1 MLLVCT
7 CLSTWGLGSDGAAA
21 LAASPSPRD
30 STAAGERADAPT
42 PAATSESPPPWSLMN
57 ARLRSASAATS
68 SAAGAAPAPLLMAA
82 AITAVGADNDAS
94 GPGRPLPLDRNGE
107 RDGPVRWTLAPVRF
121 EGNIG
126 IEKRYS
132 QAEDGLRSERGL
144 LGARVDA
151 SSYIWQPWFIQLRA
165 GLGLILTQGDERQ
178 PMAAPR
184 ADDTSSWVGRL
195 GIQVFPASRFPFEL
209 RADVTD
215 SRSNGDFV
223 GSDYRSKRLGVSQ
236 SYRPVR
242 GGANYNL
249 SYETNTLS
257 SEGRPDD
264 TVSVVRGLMVN
275 TFGLQTIELAASETL
290 NERGGR
296 NDMNRITSL
305 SGRHTYRQTG
315 VLLAD
320 NLATYNDIRVRN
332 AAADIDLV
340 TNITQL
346 SSFVTWRP
354 QIGNALYSESHP
366 MYFTGSMRVAENEL
380 TSNAAAGTRQSA
392 DGTVG
397 VNYDVS
403 RNLRVGGGL
412 GAGRQ
417 RLRTDGIAVAGSD
430 TTITSQTAIVSYTPD
445 QITLG
450 VWRYGPSVSLGVS
463 ATQTSID
470 GNRDTETAQLGH
482 TISRAWLGEQ
492 QGMLML
498 NVSQSVGAT
507 LDSTLPDVTRTL
519 INSISLYRQFA
530 NGGMTQAYAGL
541 SFSDSR
547 SQGPVDSVFQIVNA
561 QFTRR
566 SQLTRYS
573 SWSGSLTAQLT
584 RIRIEQDSLLPQAGI
599 NRTDS
604 DWNSYYSMG
613 LTYEHYQAFGVRR
626 LRFVALANADSQ
638 QIDSRAQG
646 DLDAPRDRVN
656 HLIEA
661 RLEYPIGRL
670 ETRLVARS
678 SEVERRRV
686 DSVFV
691 RINRRFGN
699 F

>member
-1 MLLVCT
+1 MCA
-7 CLSTWGLGSDGAAA
+7 CLSAWGLGSDGSAVAQAAA
-21 LAASPSPRD
+21 LPGPRD
-30 STAAGERADAPT
+30 GHDTGERTDAHALAGAGEA
-42 PAATSESPPPWSLMN
+42 PPPWSLMN
-57 ARLRSASAATS
+57 ARLLSASAVTS
-68 SAAGAAPAPLLMAA
+68 SASGALPAPLLMAA
-82 AITAVGADNDAS
+82 AVVAVDADNSAS
-94 GPGRPLPLDRNGE
+94 GPGRPLPADRNGE
-107 RDGPVRWTLAPVRF
+107 RDGPVRWTLAPVRL

-126 IEKRYS
+126 LEKRYS
-132 QAEDGLRSERGL
+132 RAEDGLRSERGL
-144 LGARVDA
+144 FGAGIDA
-151 SSYIWQPWFIQLRA
+151 ASYIWQPWFIQLRA
-165 GLGLILTQGDERQ
+165 GLGVILTQGEERQ
-178 PMAAPR
+178 PMAPPR
-184 ADDTSSWVGRL
+184 EDDTSSLVGRL
-195 GIQVFPASRFPFEL
+195 GVQVFPASRFPFEL

-215 SRSNGDFV
+215 SRTNGDFV
-223 GSDYRSKRLGVSQ
+223 GTDYRSKRFGVSQ
-236 SYRPVR
+236 SYRPAR
-242 GGANYNL
+242 GGDNYNVT
-249 SYETNTLS
+249 YETNTLS
-257 SEGRPDD
+257 SAGRPDD

-275 TFGLQTIELAASETL
+275 TFGLQTIELSGSETV

-305 SGRHTYRQTG
+305 LGRHTYRQNG
-315 VLLAD
+315 VFLAD

-332 AAADIDLV
+332 VAADIDLV

-366 MYFTGSMRVAENEL
+366 MYFTGSVRVAESEV
-380 TSNAAAGTRQSA
+380 TSNASAGTRQSA

-412 GAGRQ
+412 SAGRQ
-417 RLRTDGIAVAGSD
+417 KLRTDGFSVGDSD
-430 TTITSQTAIVSYTPD
+430 TSITSQTATVSYTPD
-445 QITLG
+445 QIALG
-450 VWRYGPSVSLGVS
+450 VWRYGPSVSLGLS
-463 ATQTSID
+463 ATQTSTD

-482 TISRAWLGEQ
+482 TISRSWLGEQ

-498 NVSQSVGAT
+498 NITQSIGAT

-547 SQGPVDSVFQIVNA
+547 SQGPIDSVFQIANA

-566 SQLTRYS
+566 SQLTRHS
-573 SWSGSLTAQLT
+573 SWSGSLTAQVT
-584 RIRIEQDSLLPQAGI
+584 RIEIEQDSLLPSAGVS
-599 NRTDS
+599 RTDS
-604 DWNSYYSMG
+604 GWNTYYSVG
-613 LTYEHYQAFGVRR
+613 LTYEHYQAFGVPR

-638 QIDSRAQG
+638 QFESRAQG
-646 DLDAPRDRVN
+646 DLEAPRERIN
-656 HLIEA
+656 HLFEA

-678 SEVERRRV
+678 SQVEQRRV
-686 DSVFV
+686 DSVFF